1 MKITTSLLLLLHF
14 IFSFLLLFPGAVS
27 RPSPN
32 ELISD
37 GVDENQFSSNNPISM
52 DSSGEGHLSKCEQ
65 MYGFLPCSETVAG
78 HLFLIIVYEYLLFHA
93 ESYVDSGGKRVFK
106 ILGPGVFGASAFQ
119 VIGSLPEALILL
131 ASGLSSNDETAQECV
146 LTGVGLLAGS
156 SILLLT
162 LIWGTCVILGTQ
174 NFSSHLNS
182 TLSKNKNYNSLER
195 LLLSLWPGYGVV
207 TASFTSQT
215 SRLMLLSV
223 VPLAMIQVPAILS
236 LSYAGQRNFLLITLA
251 VSIMFLMCYFF
262 YQLFEPSIQKRR
274 LMYIKHEHLVVDVL
288 SHIQNQTRGKLL
300 TENGSPNVSTIRRLF
315 REKVDQDGDNVISS
329 SELKDFVQEMK
340 NRKLQSDKNN
350 STSAEIMKE
359 FDIDNDEKINEDEF
373 VTGMIKWLDD
383 TKDAMNKR
391 YHSVKSLKGL
401 YKILEPWI
409 HKKREEREMMK
420 HLIPD
425 ILKHLQNA
433 VYGTL
438 LTEDGHPDIPAL
450 KRLFKDIDLDK
461 DDYIS
466 YSELKELI
474 NNIKFGIIPYD
485 PNLAAAKIMEELDV
499 NRDERINEEEFVS
512 GLSEWINTTYKERAN
527 SEEDEDENNYQKT
540 WEQTDKLLED
550 KLVDKSSLAWTKA
563 IALILLGLV
572 MLGILAEP
580 LIQSVRKFS
589 TDSNLP
595 SFYVAFIFVPLAT
608 NARIAVSAISES
620 RKKKLQ
626 ITSLTMS
633 EIYGTVVMNNI
644 LGLTVLISLV
654 YFRNLMWTF
663 SAEVLIVLIVSAIVG
678 SFASFNTVYPIWT
691 SILAF
696 FLYPLSLA
704 LVYTLGHFDV

>member
-1 MKITTSLLLLLHF
+1 MKTICFILLLL
-14 IFSFLLLFPGAVS
+14 FLLSLLFPAAVS

-32 ELISD
+32 SPSRDQLISD
-37 GVDENQFSSNNPISM
+37 GVDENRYSSSSKNPIRLRGM
-52 DSSGEGHLSKCEQ
+52 DDAAGEGHLSKCEQ
-65 MYGFLPCSETVAG
+65 MYGFLPCSETMAG
-78 HLFLIIVYEYLLFHA
+78 HLFLILVYEYLLFQA

-131 ASGLSSNDETAQECV
+131 ASGLASNDETAQECV

-162 LIWGTCVILGTQ
+162 LIWGTCVILGNQ
-174 NFSSHLNS
+174 KFSTHLNS
-182 TLSKNKNYNSLER
+182 SLSKNKKYNALER
-195 LLLSLWPGYGVV
+195 LLMSLWPGYGVV
-207 TASFTSQT
+207 TACFTTQT

-223 VPLAMIQVPAILS
+223 VPLIMIQVPPIFNF
-236 LSYAGQRNFLLITLA
+236 SYAGERYFLLITLA
-251 VSIMFLMCYFF
+251 VSIMFLLCYFF

-315 REKVDQDGDNVISS
+315 RDKDQDGDNVISS
-329 SELKDFVQEMK
+329 SELKDFLQEIK
-340 NRKLQSDKNN
+340 SRKLQSDKNN

-359 FDIDNDEKINEDEF
+359 FDIDNDQKINEDEF
-373 VTGMIKWLDD
+373 VNGMSKWLDD

-401 YKILEPWI
+401 YQILKPWI

-420 HLIPD
+420 RLIPD

-433 VYGTL
+433 AYGSL
-438 LTEDGHPDIPAL
+438 LTEDGNPDIPAL

-461 DDYIS
+461 DNYIS
-466 YSELKELI
+466 LSELKELI

-485 PNLAAAKIMEELDV
+485 PDVAASKIMEELDI
-499 NRDERINEEEFVS
+499 NRDERINEDEFVS
-512 GLSEWINTTYKERAN
+512 GLSEWLNTTYNERAD
-527 SEEDEDENNYQKT
+527 SEDEDENNYQKT

-550 KLVDKSSLAWTKA
+550 KLVDKSALAWTKA
-563 IALILLGLV
+563 LALIVVGLV

-589 TDSNLP
+589 TDSNVP

-620 RKKKLQ
+620 QKKKLQ

-633 EIYGTVVMNNI
+633 EIYGTVIMNNV
-644 LGLTVLISLV
+644 LGLAVLISLV
-654 YFRNLMWTF
+654 YFRNLAWTF

-678 SFASFNTVYPIWT
+678 SFASFNTNLRPAQFSGWAMAGPKF
-691 SILAF
+691 AF
-696 FLYPLSLA
+696 
-704 LVYTLGHFDV
+704 

>member
-1 MKITTSLLLLLHF
+1 
-14 IFSFLLLFPGAVS
+14 
-27 RPSPN
+27 
-32 ELISD
+32 
-37 GVDENQFSSNNPISM
+37 
-52 DSSGEGHLSKCEQ
+52 
-65 MYGFLPCSETVAG
+65 
-78 HLFLIIVYEYLLFHA
+78 
-93 ESYVDSGGKRVFK
+93 
-106 ILGPGVFGASAFQ
+106 
-119 VIGSLPEALILL
+119 
-131 ASGLSSNDETAQECV
+131 
-146 LTGVGLLAGS
+146 
-156 SILLLT
+156 
-162 LIWGTCVILGTQ
+162 
-174 NFSSHLNS
+174 
-182 TLSKNKNYNSLER
+182 
-195 LLLSLWPGYGVV
+195 
-207 TASFTSQT
+207 
-215 SRLMLLSV
+215 
-223 VPLAMIQVPAILS
+223 
-236 LSYAGQRNFLLITLA
+236 
-251 VSIMFLMCYFF
+251 MFLMCYVF

-274 LMYIKHEHLVVDVL
+274 LVYIKHEHLVVDVL
-288 SHIQNQTRGKLL
+288 CHIQNQTRGKLL
-300 TENGSPNVSTIRRLF
+300 TENGSPNVSTISRLF
-315 REKVDQDGDNVISS
+315 REKDQDGDNVISS

-340 NRKLQSDKNN
+340 IQKLQSDKNN

-383 TKDAMNKR
+383 TKDTMNKR

-401 YKILEPWI
+401 YQILEPWI

-420 HLIPD
+420 HLIPN
-425 ILKHLQNA
+425 ILKHLPNA
-433 VYGTL
+433 VYGSL

-485 PNLAAAKIMEELDV
+485 PNVAAAKIMEELDV

-512 GLSEWINTTYKERAN
+512 GLSEWLNTTYKERDN

-540 WEQTDKLLED
+540 WEQTDKLPY
-550 KLVDKSSLAWTKA
+550 
-563 IALILLGLV
+563 ILGLV

-654 YFRNLMWTF
+654 YFRNLTWTF

-678 SFASFNTVYPIWT
+678 SFASFNTVYV
-691 SILAF
+691 L
-696 FLYPLSLA
+696 
-704 LVYTLGHFDV
+704 